1 MSTFKNVV
9 VEDTLS
15 VGGEA
20 EFSSFVDATSIKVGG
35 SSCSINGL
43 FIAKGTTGQL
53 NEYIKLQELPEGF
66 TPLNSCVLGWAL
78 TATNGNRVEH
88 APSVNVWLGNDNVQ
102 VRVTNAGYV
111 NCDLTAYIMRITE

>member
-9 VEDTLS
+9 VEDSLS
-15 VGGEA
+15 VGGGA
-20 EFSSFVDATSIKVGG
+20 EFNSPVKVEELSIGG
-35 SSCSINGL
+35 SSCTINGL

-53 NEYIKLQELPEGF
+53 NEYIKLQALPEGF

-102 VRVTNAGYV
+102 VRVTDAGYV

>member
-9 VEDTLS
+9 VEDSLS

-20 EFSSFVDATSIKVGG
+20 EFSSSVNATNIKVGG

-53 NEYIKLQELPEGF
+53 NEYTKLQALPEGF

-78 TATNGNRVEH
+78 TATNGNRIEH
-88 APSVNVWLGNDNVQ
+88 APSVNVWLGNENVQ
-102 VRVTNAGYV
+102 VRVTDDGYV